1 MLGIPAVILTATCQ
15 NEWIAFFVIVL
26 DHLIDVVATDAAP
39 DVGVDRIQTAVA
51 VWFRVVGNDG

>member
-1 MLGIPAVILTATCQ
+1 MLSNPAVILKATCH

-39 DVGVDRIQTAVA
+39 DVGVD
-51 VWFRVVGNDG
+51 